1 MKKERLINIEI
12 LRIIAMVFVVLLH
25 YLGKGS
31 TLLAW
36 GDPAF
41 GVNTWIA
48 WGLESFALVAVN
60 VYVIISGYFLVESD
74 FKINRIIKL
83 WFQIFFYSAG
93 IWLLFLALG
102 MVPADYSGGY
112 WISMFLLPVTSGHY
126 WFASTYIFMC
136 LIAPFLS
143 VAARKMSKRQLQTC
157 IVVLLILFSRVWRIV
172 LPMSTP
178 IDDRGYGVFWFATLF
193 MIAAYIRLYV
203 PKTGNWIKPFLIYVI
218 SSVLLFLSLPALGT
232 ITVFVGKMEKYYR
245 VFFEYNAPFTIIGAI
260 ALFLAF
266 RNMNIRAEK
275 LGKVIRLIS
284 GATFGVYLIH
294 EHTLL
299 RSMWS
304 GVWKVQE
311 YYQTDYFVPH
321 CIAVVACVFV
331 VGILIDLIRR
341 LLFAGITK
349 IFRLEKIG
357 KKISAVDKFF
367 NNKAEEK

>member
-48 WGLESFALVAVN
+48 WGLEAFALVAVN

-102 MVPADYSGGY
+102 MVPADFSGGY

-126 WFASTYIFMC
+126 WFASTYIFVC

-178 IDDRGYGVFWFATLF
+178 LDDRGYGIFWFATLF
-193 MIAAYIRLYV
+193 MIASYIRLYV
-203 PKTGNWIKPFLIYVI
+203 PINGKWIKPFLVYVI
-218 SSVLLFLSLPALGT
+218 SSVLLFLSLPVLGT
-232 ITVFVGKMEKYYR
+232 VTVFVGKMEKYYR

-266 RNMNIRAEK
+266 RNMNIKAEK

-311 YYQTDYFVPH
+311 FYQTDYFVPH
-321 CIAVVACVFV
+321 CIAVVASVFV

-341 LLFAGITK
+341 LLFTGITK
-349 IFRLEKIG
+349 IFHLEKVG